1 MVKLV
6 AAGVDLR
13 IPAGEYHVATPD
25 DVAYADLAALCAEAM
40 VHGGCV
46 GQLDPMFEG
55 DEPTYVVVLRVDA
68 AALVLERGG
77 TTLALAG
84 AASESAPF
92 IAFASDSTFN
102 GPTLGPT
109 SFVLGYRD
117 DRGDQVWEGDG
128 WTIRRHPFAAAAD
141 GRAWPWRGSGSFGP
155 YSLTVHLE
163 ATSDEIERF
172 LTAATPLPY
181 TRTEP
186 ERYELADVGRLVVDT
201 GILHFLR
208 AAGRGQAEDHVESFD
223 RGLLLAL
230 ARGALGPLHW
240 VAFEHDW
247 EAPFAIGDD
256 GASLAAYLVG
266 DRDPVEAI
274 QRELLEVRRID
285 LTGVP
290 ADRVASRLAA
300 ELGATEAIDDAALD
314 AWLAARDLA
323 HFAHHVLV
331 EVDELASWY
340 ERLHAAQPRVV
351 WQLRG
356 VR

>member
-1 MVKLV
+1 MRRRRSPARVGSHASATTWSSTASTRFMSRASSRAVRSRASRARSHSCRSAISCCSCYRRGMVNLV

-13 IPAGEYHVATPD
+13 IPAGEYHVATPE
-25 DVAYADLAALCAEAM
+25 DVAYADLAALCAEALA
-40 VHGGCV
+40 HGGCV
-46 GQLDPMFEG
+46 GQLDPMIEG
-55 DEPTYVVVLRVDA
+55 YE
-68 AALVLERGG
+68 
-77 TTLALAG
+77 
-84 AASESAPF
+84 
-92 IAFASDSTFN
+92 
-102 GPTLGPT
+102 PTLGPT

-163 ATSDEIERF
+163 WTSDEIERF

-181 TRTEP
+181 TRTAP

-201 GILHFLR
+201 GILRFLR

-256 GASLAAYLVG
+256 GASLAA
-266 DRDPVEAI
+266 
-274 QRELLEVRRID
+274 
-285 LTGVP
+285 
-290 ADRVASRLAA
+290 
-300 ELGATEAIDDAALD
+300 
-314 AWLAARDLA
+314 
-323 HFAHHVLV
+323 
-331 EVDELASWY
+331 
-340 ERLHAAQPRVV
+340 
-351 WQLRG
+351 
-356 VR
+356 

>member
-13 IPAGEYHVATPD
+13 IPAGEYHFAVPNDLAHD
-25 DVAYADLAALCAEAM
+25 DLAALCAEAM

-46 GQLDPMFEG
+46 GELDLLFED

-68 AALVLERGG
+68 TALILERGG
-77 TTLALAG
+77 ATFVAPGTASEG
-84 AASESAPF
+84 AAF
-92 IAFASDSTFN
+92 VAFGSDSSCN
-102 GPTLGPT
+102 GPALGPT

-117 DRGDQVWEGDG
+117 DRGDRVWEGDA
-128 WTIRRHPFAAAAD
+128 WAIRRHPFAAGD

-163 ATSDEIERF
+163 ATTDEIESF
-172 LTAATPLPY
+172 LAAAAPWPY

-186 ERYELADVGRLVVDT
+186 GRYDLAEVGRLVVAA
-201 GILHFLR
+201 GILRFLR
-208 AAGRGQAEDHVESFD
+208 AAGRGEAEDHLEAFD
-223 RGLLLAL
+223 RGVLLAL
-230 ARGALGPLHW
+230 AGGALGPVHW

-256 GASLAAYLVG
+256 GASLAGYLVG
-266 DRDPVEAI
+266 DRDQVEAI
-274 QRELLEVRRID
+274 QRELLEVRSID

-290 ADRVASRLAA
+290 ADRIASRLAA
-300 ELGATEAIDDAALD
+300 ELGATEAVDDAALD
-314 AWLAARDLA
+314 AWLATRELSG
-323 HFAHHVLV
+323 FPHHVLV
-331 EVDELASWY
+331 EVDQLASWY

-351 WQLRG
+351 WRLRG
-356 VR
+356 IG